1 MKILEEI
8 KSKYRYWF
16 LKQTFKK
23 NIREK
28 KLLGYGQAT
37 NFGILYDA
45 STEEAYRFITLLVKD
60 LQHDQKKVKTLG
72 FVNHKKMPHYA
83 FPKLTF
89 EFCNAQNFSLTQKPI
104 SPNII
109 DFASNN
115 FDILIDLTPS
125 TFHQVKYL
133 SAISAST
140 MKVGRYVEKHV
151 DIFDLMLQL
160 EDEGPL
166 QEAIEQ
172 VFHYLKM
179 INNDR

>member
-1 MKILEEI
+1 MKILQEI
-8 KSKYRYWF
+8 TSKYRYWF
-16 LKQTFKK
+16 LKQAFKK

-28 KLLGYGQAT
+28 KILGYGQAV
-37 NFGILYDA
+37 NFGIIYDA
-45 STEEAYRFITLLVKD
+45 STEEAYRDITKLVKD
-60 LQHDQKKVKTLG
+60 LQYDQKKVKTLG
-72 FVNHKKMPHYA
+72 FVNQKKMPDHA

-89 EFCNAQNFSLTQKPI
+89 EFCNAQNFSITQKPI
-104 SPNII
+104 TPNII
-109 DFASNN
+109 DFAANN

-125 TFHQVKYL
+125 TCHQVKYL
-133 SAISAST
+133 AAISDST
-140 MKVGRYVEKHV
+140 MKVGRYVEKYV

-172 VFHYLKM
+172 VFYYLKM